1 MAISTTD
8 KKVRRRTTVDTIFD
22 KGKHRRIII
31 TVGGGKD
38 PDIVRFRL
46 EGLRDTTDGLSIKEL
61 FWTDFKRTTTRRWEK
76 TNEERKALGKRRLKR
91 PVFLKSRS

>member
-8 KKVRRRTTVDTIFD
+8 KPVRRRTTVDTIFD

-31 TVGGGKD
+31 MVGGGKD

-46 EGLRDTTDGLSIKEL
+46 DGLRDVTDGVSLKEL
-61 FWTDFKRTTTRRWEK
+61 FWLDFKRTTMRRWE
-76 TNEERKALGKRRLKR
+76 TENEKRKADGKRRLKR
-91 PVFLKSRS
+91 PTFLKSR